1 MNFNI
6 NMPVRVL
13 FGAGRI
19 SEFGAEVKGLGKK
32 VFIVTMK
39 EIAELGLLDKA
50 LASLKSEGVE
60 YEIFPDVLSDPGSS
74 DIDGVVERLRSSG
87 CDVIAGVGGGSV
99 IDFAKA
105 LAICTGHEL
114 DVWSY
119 VNLSNRPP
127 APVNEALVLPVIA
140 VPTTAGTGSEVTPYS
155 VVTNSETVQ
164 KGTIKEPS
172 IYPKVAIVDPELTL
186 TLSPELTAVI
196 GVDAL
201 AHAVESYFNLPNR
214 APYSDMIAEESVTYI
229 ARYLRRA
236 YADGNDLE
244 ARAGMA
250 WGSTLAGIAISQ
262 AGTTVVHALAQ
273 PLGARMGLSHGVSV
287 SIFFLEVLRHTLPVD
302 SARFARLAVLLGQG
316 GGGGDEL
323 ALAGKAVDALA
334 ALLAEVNMPPRL
346 SDYGAKVELIDEL
359 ADDVAT
365 YMSRPLKQHP
375 RVFTR
380 DELREIIKDCF

>member
-1 MNFNI
+1 VNFNI

-13 FGAGRI
+13 FGPGRI
-19 SEFGAEVKGLGKK
+19 SEFGREVKELGKK
-32 VFIVTMK
+32 VFIVTME
-39 EIAELGLLDKA
+39 EIAGLGLLDRA
-50 LASLKSEGVE
+50 LASVKSEGVE
-60 YEIFPDVLSDPGSS
+60 YEVFSEVFSDPKSS
-74 DIDGVVERLRSSG
+74 DIDAVVERLRSSG
-87 CDVIAGVGGGSV
+87 CDVIAGLGGGSV

-105 LAICTGHEL
+105 LAICAGHEQ

-127 APVNEALVLPVIA
+127 APVDKARVMPVIA

-155 VVTNSETVQ
+155 VVTNSESIQ

-172 IYPKVAIVDPELTL
+172 IYPRVAIVDPELTT

-201 AHAVESYFNLPNR
+201 AHAVESYFNVPNR
-214 APYSDMIAEESVTYI
+214 TPYSDMIVEESVTYI
-229 ARYLRRA
+229 ARYLKRA
-236 YADGNDLE
+236 CVDGSDLE

-287 SIFFLEVLRHTLPVD
+287 SIFFLEVMRKTLPAD
-302 SARFARLAVLLGQG
+302 AARFARLAELLGAG
-316 GGGGDEL
+316 GGGEL
-323 ALAGKAVDALA
+323 VLADRAIDGLAELLAGVG
-334 ALLAEVNMPPRL
+334 MPPRL
-346 SDYGAKVELIDEL
+346 SDYGAGVELIDEL
-359 ADDVAT
+359 ASDVAT

-375 RVFTR
+375 RVFTTG
-380 DELREIIKDCF
+380 ELREIVRACF